1 MVGESAPIWDQ
12 SLERDAIDLKIAR
25 KPSDEGRGLMAKY
38 RKAWLHSPVLPI
50 QHRVLVYADSP
61 GEIDLPPAPLAAVL
75 PEPISEGLG
84 GIAGNCPG
92 EFYTGGYLRVV

>member
-1 MVGESAPIWDQ
+1 
-12 SLERDAIDLKIAR
+12 
-25 KPSDEGRGLMAKY
+25 MAKY

-75 PEPISEGLG
+75 PEPISEGL
-84 GIAGNCPG
+84 AGVARNGQG
-92 EFYTGGYLRVV
+92 EFDRAGIFSLC